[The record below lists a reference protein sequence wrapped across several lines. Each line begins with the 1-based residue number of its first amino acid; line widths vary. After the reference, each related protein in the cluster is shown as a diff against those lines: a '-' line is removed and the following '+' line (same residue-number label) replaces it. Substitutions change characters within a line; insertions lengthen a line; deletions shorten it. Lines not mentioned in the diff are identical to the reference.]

1 MSLVGLR
8 APAFRLPAV
17 RGERVQGR
25 VELEE
30 FRGRWLVLFFYP
42 GDFTFVCP
50 TEIRAL
56 AARADEV
63 HRRDAEAVLISTDSV
78 YSHYAWTL
86 TPPERG
92 GIGSIP
98 FPLASD
104 HLHDI
109 SRAYGVL
116 DDAEGTSQRATVIVD
131 PDGEVRLSLVHDPN
145 VGRSVDELLRVLD
158 ALKSGQLCPVD
169 WRQGDPHLTR

>member
-1 MSLVGLR
+1 VSLVGLR
-8 APAFRLPAV
+8 APAFRLPAL
-17 RGERVQGR
+17 RGERVEGEVQI
-25 VELEE
+25 EE
-30 FRGRWLVLFFYP
+30 FRGRWVVLFFYP

-63 HRRDAEAVLISTDSV
+63 HRRDAAAVMISTDSV

-86 TPPERG
+86 ASPDRG
-92 GIGSIP
+92 GIGPIP
-98 FPLASD
+98 FPMASD
-104 HLHDI
+104 PLHDL

-116 DDAEGTSQRATVIVD
+116 DEASGTSQRATVIVD
-131 PDGEVRLSLVHDPN
+131 PDGQVRYALIHDPS

-158 ALKSGQLCPVD
+158 ALKSGELCPVD
-169 WRQGDPHLTR
+169 WQQGDAHLTR